1 MSPANAGSPLLALLL
16 PVAFVAAMSFASP
29 AAAEGRPGVEASPA
43 SKYFSADYIARARTY
58 AAGRY
63 RLFLAAVGIKLSL
76 LAIIALTPAASAI
89 RRYWTGHL
97 PGRAWLAD
105 ACYLLSL
112 LLIFSLVSGVL
123 DFYRNHLRERAYG
136 LSHQGHLS
144 WLGDF
149 AKGLAVTAVIAVP
162 LVLGLLWLMRK
173 MPNWWFAS
181 GSAVAAVLLVVAVAL
196 VPIVIDPLF
205 HRFAPVTD
213 PAVRARVLA
222 LADRAGIPVRDV
234 LQVDASRKTSRLNAY
249 FTGLGATTR
258 IVLFDTLL
266 AKATSEEVD
275 LVLAHEMGHW
285 KHRHVWK
292 GIAIG
297 ALGTSLLF
305 LLLALLLRSAALAAV
320 FRFNGP
326 GDPAAIPF
334 LWLVFFVVN
343 LVTLPVQSGISRV
356 FEREADR
363 ESLALTG
370 NADGFIRS
378 EVHLAETNLSDPDPP
393 QWVVLWL
400 YTHPPVLERIG
411 LAEAYRAVQSKGR

>member
-1 MSPANAGSPLLALLL
+1 MF
-16 PVAFVAAMSFASP
+16 PVAFAAALALASP
-29 AAAEGRPGVEASPA
+29 ATAEGLPSVDGSPA
-43 SKYFSADYIARARTY
+43 SKYFSADHIARARAY
-58 AAGRY
+58 ASGRH
-63 RLFLAAVGIKLSL
+63 RLVLAAVGIKLAL
-76 LAIIALTPAASAI
+76 LGIFALTPAGSAI
-89 RRYWTGHL
+89 RRYWTGCF
-97 PGRAWLAD
+97 PSRAWLAD

-112 LLIFSLVSGVL
+112 LVIFSLVTGVF
-123 DFYRNHLRERAYG
+123 DFYRNHLRERAFG
-136 LSHQGHLS
+136 LSHQAHLS

-149 AKGLAVTAVIAVP
+149 AKGLAVTVAIAVP

-173 MPNWWFAS
+173 VPNWWFAS
-181 GSAVAAVLLVVAVAL
+181 ASVVAAALLVVAVAL

-249 FTGLGATTR
+249 LTGLGATTR

-266 AKATSEEVD
+266 TKATPEEVN

-285 KHRHVWK
+285 KHRHIWK

-297 ALGTSLLF
+297 ALGTCLLLLLF
-305 LLLALLLRSAALAAV
+305 SLLLRSPTLAAT
-320 FRFNGP
+320 FRFAGP
-326 GDPAAIPF
+326 GDSAAVPF

-378 EVHLAETNLSDPDPP
+378 EVRLAETNLSDPDPP
-393 QWVVLWL
+393 RWVVLWL

-411 LAEAYRAVQSKGR
+411 MAEAYQARQGKGQ